1 LKVTDENSRIRI
13 TIKQVYLLN
22 LSTCLTLYR
31 SIDFGNVEEKKADEL
46 MVLPLELG
54 GQPPF
59 AHLVHLPKLA
69 DVENSQENM
78 DALFEVLG

>member
-1 LKVTDENSRIRI
+1 MFILCT
-13 TIKQVYLLN
+13 Y
-22 LSTCLTLYR
+22 LTLYR

-46 MVLPLELG
+46 MVLPIELVG
-54 GQPPF
+54 PPPF

-69 DVENSQENM
+69 GVENSRENM

>member
-1 LKVTDENSRIRI
+1 M
-13 TIKQVYLLN
+13 LN
-22 LSTCLTLYR
+22 LSTCLTLCR

-54 GQPPF
+54 GPPPF

-69 DVENSQENM
+69 GVENSQENM